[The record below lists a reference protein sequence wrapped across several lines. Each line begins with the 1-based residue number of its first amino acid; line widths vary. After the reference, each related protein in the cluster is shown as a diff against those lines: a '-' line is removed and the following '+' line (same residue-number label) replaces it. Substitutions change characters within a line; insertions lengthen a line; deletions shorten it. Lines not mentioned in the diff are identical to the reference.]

1 MKKTLKVI
9 MRRDLFLLIALVVLM
24 LAACKK
30 KDITPDNQNK
40 DTEVEKVK
48 DDFDFSLGF
57 KEKSMINSFIVG
69 KVNYVWFNINIK
81 DTAPEKNMVYILRP
95 IGKEPSKHQKFKE
108 DYTFHKGYIPIVDK
122 GMGVYWGSIDE
133 AIITN
138 NTLKNYCFGVLPKN
152 PGTFQLYFEMQKY
165 DTVQKK
171 NIGKS
176 VVKPIAFSAVEIK
189 FYTLTRNNPEKP
201 KFRQRFYLFSIFDG
215 DKANDKYLSNYDEVQ
230 GYTYKTSQPDGGGF
244 TGVFSASKKKL
255 INRMEFRHNDEQK
268 KYDPPIN
275 HRERINIKII
285 KHLKNNNTVEIEY
298 KNVWITEIETIN
310 P

>member
-30 KDITPDNQNK
+30 KDVTPDNQNK

-48 DDFDFSLGF
+48 DDLDFKLRF
-57 KEKSMINSFIVG
+57 VKKEWVNTLLINRPIL
-69 KVNYVWFNINIK
+69 FNIEIT
-81 DTAPEKNMVYILRP
+81 DTAPEPNILYKLKP
-95 IGKEPSKHQKFKE
+95 IGNDVTKHQNFKT
-108 DYTFHKGYIPIVDK
+108 DYTLKSYNNHCTHIWDILKDADLIEVKDISDSPKLAIV
-122 GMGVYWGSIDE
+122 
-133 AIITN
+133 
-138 NTLKNYCFGVLPKN
+138 PKVS
-152 PGTFQLYFEMQKY
+152 GTFQLYFEMQKY
-165 DTVQKK
+165 DTVQK

-215 DKANDKYLSNYDEVQ
+215 DKTNDRYLSDYDEVQ

-244 TGVFSASKKKL
+244 TGVFSASKEGA

-275 HRERINIKII
+275 HRDRINITII
-285 KHLKNNNTVEIEY
+285 KHLKSNKKIELDY
-298 KNVWITEIETIN
+298 KDVWITEIETIN

>member
-1 MKKTLKVI
+1 
-9 MRRDLFLLIALVVLM
+9 MRKIFILTALAVLA
-24 LAACKK
+24 LGACKK
-30 KDITPDNQNK
+30 KDITPDNQGK
-40 DTEVEKVK
+40 DSEVEEVK
-48 DDFDFSLGF
+48 DDFDFKLGF
-57 KEKSMINSFIVG
+57 VYKEMVSTLLSKTN
-69 KVNYVWFNINIK
+69 VWISIAIT
-81 DTAPEKNMVYILRP
+81 DTAPEPNILYRLKPIGNDLTKHQNFKQDYILKSFNKN
-95 IGKEPSKHQKFKE
+95 GDFFNKLKEV
-108 DYTFHKGYIPIVDK
+108 DYIEVKDISDDPK
-122 GMGVYWGSIDE
+122 L
-133 AIITN
+133 II
-138 NTLKNYCFGVLPKN
+138 FPKV

-171 NIGKS
+171 DIGKP
-176 VVKPIAFSAVEIK
+176 VVRPIAFSAVDIK

-201 KFRQRFYLFSIFDG
+201 KLRQRFYLFSIFDG
-215 DKANDKYLSNYDEVQ
+215 NKANDKYLSDYDEVQ

>member
-1 MKKTLKVI
+1 
-9 MRRDLFLLIALVVLM
+9 MRKIFVLTALAVLM
-24 LAACKK
+24 LGACKK
-30 KDITPDNQNK
+30 KDITPDNQGK
-40 DTEVEKVK
+40 DPEVEEVK
-48 DDFDFSLGF
+48 DDLDFKLGF
-57 KEKSMINSFIVG
+57 VYKEMVSTLLSKTN
-69 KVNYVWFNINIK
+69 VWISIAIT
-81 DTAPEKNMVYILRP
+81 DTAPEPNILYRLKPIGNDLTKHQNFKQDYILKSFNKN
-95 IGKEPSKHQKFKE
+95 GDFFNKLKEV
-108 DYTFHKGYIPIVDK
+108 DYIEVKDISDDPK
-122 GMGVYWGSIDE
+122 L
-133 AIITN
+133 II
-138 NTLKNYCFGVLPKN
+138 FPKV

-171 NIGKS
+171 DIGKP
-176 VVKPIAFSAVEIK
+176 VVRPIAFSAVDIK

-201 KFRQRFYLFSIFDG
+201 KLRQRFYLFSIFDG
-215 DKANDKYLSNYDEVQ
+215 NKANDKYLSDYDEVQ

>member
-1 MKKTLKVI
+1 
-9 MRRDLFLLIALVVLM
+9 MRKIFVLTALAVLM
-24 LAACKK
+24 LGACKK
-30 KDITPDNQNK
+30 KDITPDNQGK
-40 DTEVEKVK
+40 DPEVEEVK
-48 DDFDFSLGF
+48 DDLDFKLGF
-57 KEKSMINSFIVG
+57 VYKEMVSTLLSKTN
-69 KVNYVWFNINIK
+69 VWISVAIT
-81 DTAPEKNMVYILRP
+81 DTAPEPNILYRLKP
-95 IGKEPSKHQKFKE
+95 IGNDLTKHQNFKQ
-108 DYTFHKGYIPIVDK
+108 DYTLKSFNKNGDFFNKLKEVDYIEVKDISDDPK
-122 GMGVYWGSIDE
+122 L
-133 AIITN
+133 II
-138 NTLKNYCFGVLPKN
+138 FPKV

-171 NIGKS
+171 DIGKP
-176 VVKPIAFSAVEIK
+176 VVRPIAFSAVDIK

-201 KFRQRFYLFSIFDG
+201 KLRQRFYLFSIFDG
-215 DKANDKYLSNYDEVQ
+215 NKANDKYLSDYDEVQ

-285 KHLKNNNTVEIEY
+285 KHLKDNNTVEIEY

>member
-1 MKKTLKVI
+1 
-9 MRRDLFLLIALVVLM
+9 MRKIFILTALAVLM
-24 LAACKK
+24 LGACKK
-30 KDITPDNQNK
+30 KDITPDNQGK
-40 DTEVEKVK
+40 DPEVEEVK
-48 DDFDFSLGF
+48 DDLDFKLGF
-57 KEKSMINSFIVG
+57 VDKEMVSTLLSKTN
-69 KVNYVWFNINIK
+69 VWISIAIT
-81 DTAPEKNMVYILRP
+81 DTAPEPNILYRLKP
-95 IGKEPSKHQKFKE
+95 IGNDLTKHQNFKQ
-108 DYTFHKGYIPIVDK
+108 DYTLKSFNKNGDFFNKLKEVDYIEVKDISDDPK
-122 GMGVYWGSIDE
+122 L
-133 AIITN
+133 II
-138 NTLKNYCFGVLPKN
+138 FPKV

-171 NIGKS
+171 NIGKP
-176 VVKPIAFSAVEIK
+176 VVRPIAFSAVDIK

-201 KFRQRFYLFSIFDG
+201 KLRQRFYLFSIFDG
-215 DKANDKYLSNYDEVQ
+215 NKANDKYLSDYDEVQ

-285 KHLKNNNTVEIEY
+285 KHLKDNNTVEIEY

>member
-1 MKKTLKVI
+1 
-9 MRRDLFLLIALVVLM
+9 MRKIFVLTALAVLM
-24 LAACKK
+24 LGACKK
-30 KDITPDNQNK
+30 KDITPDKGK
-40 DTEVEKVK
+40 DPEVEEVK
-48 DDFDFSLGF
+48 DDLDFKLGF
-57 KEKSMINSFIVG
+57 VYKEMVSTLLSKTN
-69 KVNYVWFNINIK
+69 VWISIAIT
-81 DTAPEKNMVYILRP
+81 DTAPEPNILYRLKP
-95 IGKEPSKHQKFKE
+95 IGNDLTKHQNFKQ
-108 DYTFHKGYIPIVDK
+108 DYTLKSFNKNGDFFNKLKEVDYIEVKDISDDPK
-122 GMGVYWGSIDE
+122 L
-133 AIITN
+133 II
-138 NTLKNYCFGVLPKN
+138 FPKV

-171 NIGKS
+171 DIGKP
-176 VVKPIAFSAVEIK
+176 VVRPIAFSAVDIK

-201 KFRQRFYLFSIFDG
+201 KLRQRFYLFSIFDG
-215 DKANDKYLSNYDEVQ
+215 NKANDKYLSDYDEVQ

-285 KHLKNNNTVEIEY
+285 KHLKDNNTVEIEY

>member
-1 MKKTLKVI
+1 
-9 MRRDLFLLIALVVLM
+9 MRKIFVLTALAVLM
-24 LAACKK
+24 LGACKK
-30 KDITPDNQNK
+30 KDITPDNQGK
-40 DTEVEKVK
+40 DPEVEEVK
-48 DDFDFSLGF
+48 DDLDFKLGF
-57 KEKSMINSFIVG
+57 VYKEMVSTLLSKTN
-69 KVNYVWFNINIK
+69 VWISIAIT
-81 DTAPEKNMVYILRP
+81 DTAPEPNILYRLKP
-95 IGKEPSKHQKFKE
+95 IGNDLTKHQNFKQ
-108 DYTFHKGYIPIVDK
+108 DYTLKSFNKNGDFFNKLKEVDYIEVKDISDDPK
-122 GMGVYWGSIDE
+122 L
-133 AIITN
+133 II
-138 NTLKNYCFGVLPKN
+138 FPKV

-171 NIGKS
+171 NIGKP
-176 VVKPIAFSAVEIK
+176 VVRPIAFSAVDIK

-201 KFRQRFYLFSIFDG
+201 KLRQRFYLFSIFDG
-215 DKANDKYLSNYDEVQ
+215 NKANDKYLSDYDEVQ

-285 KHLKNNNTVEIEY
+285 KHLKDNNTVEIEY

>member
-1 MKKTLKVI
+1 
-9 MRRDLFLLIALVVLM
+9 MRKIFILTALAVLM
-24 LAACKK
+24 LGACKK
-30 KDITPDNQNK
+30 KDITPDNQGK
-40 DTEVEKVK
+40 DPEVEEVK
-48 DDFDFSLGF
+48 DDLDFKLGF
-57 KEKSMINSFIVG
+57 VYKEMVSTLLSKTN
-69 KVNYVWFNINIK
+69 VWISIAIT
-81 DTAPEKNMVYILRP
+81 DTAPEPNILYRLKP
-95 IGKEPSKHQKFKE
+95 IGNDLTKHQNFKQ
-108 DYTFHKGYIPIVDK
+108 DYTLKSFNKNGDFFNKLKEVDYIEVKDISDDPK
-122 GMGVYWGSIDE
+122 L
-133 AIITN
+133 II
-138 NTLKNYCFGVLPKN
+138 FPKV

-171 NIGKS
+171 NIGKP
-176 VVKPIAFSAVEIK
+176 VVRPIAFSAVDIK

-201 KFRQRFYLFSIFDG
+201 KLRQRFYLFSIFDG
-215 DKANDKYLSNYDEVQ
+215 NKANDKYLSDSDEVQ

-285 KHLKNNNTVEIEY
+285 KHLKDNNTVEIEY